1 MSKVIKKSQIKQ
13 IDEKQELLIKELI
26 EVFNLIGY
34 TVRIEKGLFK
44 GGFCLLREQ
53 KLFLLNR
60 NIEPAKKITFLARS
74 LADLNVDSIYLKPN
88 IREVI
93 DRESQNTLL

>member
-74 LADLNVDSIYLKPN
+74 LAKLNVNSIYHKPN

>member
-1 MSKVIKKSQIKQ
+1 MSKVIKKSQVKQ
-13 IDEKQELLIKELI
+13 VDEKQELLIKELI
-26 EVFNLIGY
+26 DVFNQIGY

-60 NIEPAKKITFLARS
+60 NIEPAKKISFLARS
-74 LADLNVDSIYLKPN
+74 LSELEVDSIYLKPN

-93 DRESQNTLL
+93 DKESQNTLL